1 MRIRV
6 TTAIAMAAVAI
17 GVTTAIAQN
26 NAATARMELMESNGD
41 AAYDVLNRMAR
52 GQIPY
57 DQAKVDAA
65 YAKLIE
71 NAPKIA
77 TAFPPGSCGSPM
89 PKSKYYAATKACE
102 SQADIKARAEKL
114 SKALADTR
122 GKIKDLASLKAI
134 WPTVVRENCNSC
146 HEPYRVKK
154 G

>member
-1 MRIRV
+1 
-6 TTAIAMAAVAI
+6 
-17 GVTTAIAQN
+17 
-26 NAATARMELMESNGD
+26 
-41 AAYDVLNRMAR
+41 MAR

-65 YAKLIE
+65 YANLIE

-77 TAFPPGSCGSPM
+77 TAFPPGSCHPT
-89 PKSKYYAATKACE
+89 PDSKYYAAKKACE

-122 GKIKDLASLKAI
+122 GKIKDLASLKTV
-134 WPTVVRENCNSC
+134 WPPVVRENCNAC